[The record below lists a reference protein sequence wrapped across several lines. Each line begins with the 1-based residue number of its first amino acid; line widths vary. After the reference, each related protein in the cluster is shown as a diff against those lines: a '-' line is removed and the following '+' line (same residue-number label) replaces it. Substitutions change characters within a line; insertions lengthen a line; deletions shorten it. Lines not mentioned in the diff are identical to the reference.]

1 MRSATLILAATAL
14 LAAPSAAFGPV
25 YLSSSTAPSFTTAL
39 SATKKDDVETVKKAD
54 SVGLDIA
61 LRFPHGSSRN
71 QHVAPRGGIGPA
83 LLVMPG
89 WDRRMHPK
97 T

>member
-39 SATKKDDVETVKKAD
+39 SATKKDDVETVKKAAVVASIAEKTGMTKKD
-54 SVGLDIA
+54 SEAA
-61 LRFPHGSSRN
+61 LAAVLETIQEVRCN
-71 QHVAPRGGIGPA
+71 
-83 LLVMPG
+83 
-89 WDRRMHPK
+89 
-97 T
+97 